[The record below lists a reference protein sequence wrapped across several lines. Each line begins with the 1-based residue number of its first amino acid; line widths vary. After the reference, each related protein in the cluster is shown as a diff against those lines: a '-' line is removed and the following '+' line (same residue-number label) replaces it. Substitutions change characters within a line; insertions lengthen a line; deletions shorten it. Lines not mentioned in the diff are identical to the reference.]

1 MNKRIFFVL
10 LIISALSI
18 SLAAC
23 APAPTPEVVEK
34 VVEKEVIVTVIV
46 EGAPKEIIITATPEP
61 TVEPRPVKKV
71 ASNVQLPLNIY
82 REGTEIKGFEYEVYT
97 EALNRAGYDVE
108 VVDVAFA
115 GIFAGLQAE
124 KWDMACSGIY
134 ITKAREDE
142 MDFTEPFRDD
152 FDVVIGKAD
161 GDVNSLEDLKG
172 KVAGTETG
180 TSEAA
185 YLASLMAEYGPFE
198 TQLYEDKETSYLDL
212 ESGRIV
218 ALTDSMEA
226 FVIRKA
232 EYPNIKVIAGNPDKF
247 MEGCALRTGD
257 PLKAEI
263 DKAIESMKADGTI
276 QEMYERNFGVPVEEG
291 SATDTIFTEEYV
303 PLK

>member
-1 MNKRIFFVL
+1 MKKALI
-10 LIISALSI
+10 LIILVIAALTVT
-18 SLAAC
+18 LAGC
-23 APAPTPEVVEK
+23 APAEPQVVEK
-34 VVEKEVIVTVIV
+34 IVEQTVVVEKEVQV
-46 EGAPKEIIITATPEP
+46 EVEKEVVVTATPEP

-134 ITKAREDE
+134 ITEAREDE

-152 FDVVIGKAD
+152 YDVLIAKAD

-185 YLASLMAEYGPFE
+185 YLASLIAEYGPFE

-212 ESGRIV
+212 ESGRIAV
-218 ALTDSMEA
+218 LTDSMEA

-232 EYPNIKVIAGNPDKF
+232 EYPEYQGR
-247 MEGCALRTGD
+247 CR
-257 PLKAEI
+257 
-263 DKAIESMKADGTI
+263 ESGQIHGGMRLTYRGSL
-276 QEMYERNFGVPVEEG
+276 ESRNR
-291 SATDTIFTEEYV
+291 
-303 PLK
+303 